1 MSMKLHKI
9 FFLIP
14 AFLIPFINSRE
25 VSGIPAFARKYQIS
39 CQVCHSPVPRLKPYG
54 EEFAASGYR
63 MTEYESPRYFI
74 NTGDDKLSLL
84 RELPL
89 AVRIDGIAS
98 YNGGNSGRFDFG
110 APSGVK
116 LISGG
121 ELSDKLSYYFYFF
134 MSEGGEIVGIEDA
147 FLTYSNI
154 FGTGINISAGQFQAC
169 DPFYKREIRLTLEDI
184 AILTS
189 VPGTSNASLKYE
201 RGIMADYEIPRLAT
215 GIVAELLNGNGI
227 RNGGEEFLFDKDKYK
242 NLLLYI
248 SQPLGRSFTIGLMG
262 YLGKEVVSGAPVTLP
277 SQIKMIGPV
286 IKANFGE
293 HFIIN
298 AQYILRTDSRIFDE
312 TLGTWGTG
320 INTQGGYLEAI
331 YTPRSDASK
340 WYFTGLLNWVESD
353 YDMLDYRSATFHVGH
368 VLRRNV
374 RLISEYTYLEG
385 EDKYGKLSL
394 GFVAAF

>member
-1 MSMKLHKI
+1 MKINKI
-9 FFLIP
+9 HLILVSCFVGLFVSGE
-14 AFLIPFINSRE
+14 A
-25 VSGIPAFARKYQIS
+25 SGIPAFARKYQIS

-84 RELPL
+84 REVPL
-89 AVRIDGIAS
+89 AVRVDGIAS
-98 YNGGNSGRFDFG
+98 YNRGNSGKFDFG

-116 LISGG
+116 LLSGG

-147 FLTYSNI
+147 FLTYSNL
-154 FGTGINISAGQFQAC
+154 FGTGINITAGQFQAC

-189 VPGTSNASLKYE
+189 VPGTCNASLKYE
-201 RGIMADYEIPRLAT
+201 RGIMADYEIPKLGT
-215 GIVAELLNGNGI
+215 GVVVELINGNGI
-227 RNGGEEFLFDKDKYK
+227 GNGGEELLFDKDKYK

-262 YLGKEVVSGAPVTLP
+262 YLGKEIVSGAPVTLT
-277 SQIKMIGPV
+277 SNIKMIGPV
-286 IKANFGE
+286 IKANFNE

-298 AQYILRTDSRIFDE
+298 AQYILRTDARIFDE

-320 INTQGGYLEAI
+320 IDTQGGYLEAI
-331 YTPRSDASK
+331 FTPRGDASK

-353 YDMLDYRSATFHVGH
+353 YDMLDYKSATFHIGH

-374 RLISEYTYLEG
+374 RLISEYSYIDEPG
-385 EDKYGKLSL
+385 DKYGKFSV